1 MSIPPYQ
8 LGYPPD
14 GSSLGQTKT
23 TIRGNLDG
31 TFLTLAVDH
40 INNNGQPGMQPAG
53 YHKAIHMVQQTPP
66 TAVANVGEL
75 WCTTANDGYASDTL
89 FFQKTGG
96 NLNAQMSRN
105 FAPVAAANGYT
116 FIPGG
121 LVLQWGTVA
130 SVTQN
135 GTTNFNID
143 FTANVFS
150 LILTP
155 ISSANTNHANGVYV
169 VGNPL
174 LNQFSWSQ
182 ADRATS
188 QTGFYWVA
196 IGN

>member
-8 LGYPPD
+8 LGFPPD
-14 GSSLGQTKT
+14 GSFLGQTKT
-23 TIRGNLDG
+23 TIRNNLDG

-66 TAVANVGEL
+66 TAVPNVGEI
-75 WCTTANDGYASDTL
+75 WCSTANDGYSTDTI
-89 FFQKTGG
+89 FFQKTGL

-121 LVLQWGTVA
+121 LVLQWGSTTAVQNSSSTTVTFPIA
-130 SVTQN
+130 
-135 GTTNFNID
+135 

-150 LILTP
+150 VQLTVQTDDNST
-155 ISSANTNHANGVYV
+155 IRLS
-169 VGNPL
+169 L
-174 LNQFSWSQ
+174 LNTPTLTQFT
-182 ADRATS
+182 TS
-188 QTGFYWVA
+188 QTSSTHFTKLYWMA